1 MYAGSDGILPL
12 NLLKGKIMSYRINR
26 LMTAILLV
34 TVLGVGLIILT
45 GCKKKEQPAAP
56 TAIKQAAAAA
66 AEQTVCPVLSGPVN
80 KSIFTEYQGKKVY
93 FCCAQCLDT
102 FNADPNKYVD
112 KLPQFKK

>member
-1 MYAGSDGILPL
+1 
-12 NLLKGKIMSYRINR
+12 MSHRINR

-34 TVLGVGLIILT
+34 TVLGVGLVILS

-56 TAIKQAAAAA
+56 ATVKQAAAAI
-66 AEQTVCPVLSGPVN
+66 EQTICPVMAGPVN

-93 FCCAQCLDT
+93 FCCSACIAP
-102 FNADPNKYVD
+102 FNADPNKYMD